1 MLIDKGISAGSVVT
15 LKLVSGEEII
25 AKYVEDSSD
34 SIKISKPMSL
44 SMSPKGLGMMPFAFT
59 VGGYAM
65 CLHLHQ
71 SFCQCEVCEIVAPA
85 VLSHDVIL
93 CDVSLVSG

>member
-15 LKLVSGEEII
+15 LKLVSGEKII

-59 VGGYAM
+59 VGGDKDISVFKTAVIM
-65 CLHLHQ
+65 ISVTDKQFADQFIQ
-71 SFCQCEVCEIVAPA
+71 STTGIA
-85 VLSHDVIL
+85 L
-93 CDVSLVSG
+93 G

>member
-59 VGGYAM
+59 VGGDKDISVFKTAVIM
-65 CLHLHQ
+65 ISVTDKQFADQFIQ
-71 SFCQCEVCEIVAPA
+71 STTGIA
-85 VLSHDVIL
+85 L
-93 CDVSLVSG
+93 G

>member
-25 AKYVEDSSD
+25 AKYVEESLD

-59 VGGYAM
+59 VGGDKDISVFKTAVIM
-65 CLHLHQ
+65 ISVTDKQFADQFIQ
-71 SFCQCEVCEIVAPA
+71 STTGIA
-85 VLSHDVIL
+85 L
-93 CDVSLVSG
+93 G

>member
-34 SIKISKPMSL
+34 SIKISRPMSL

-59 VGGYAM
+59 VGTDK
-65 CLHLHQ
+65 Q
-71 SFCQCEVCEIVAPA
+71 VSVFKT
-85 VLSHDVIL
+85 SVIMISDTDKQFADQFL
-93 CDVSLVSG
+93 QNTTGIALG

>member
-25 AKYVEDSSD
+25 AKYVEESSD

-59 VGGYAM
+59 VGGDKDISVFKTAVIM
-65 CLHLHQ
+65 ISVTDKQFADQFIQ
-71 SFCQCEVCEIVAPA
+71 STTGIA
-85 VLSHDVIL
+85 L
-93 CDVSLVSG
+93 G

>member
-25 AKYVEDSSD
+25 AKYVEESSD

-59 VGGYAM
+59 VGGDKDISVFKTAVIM
-65 CLHLHQ
+65 ISVTDRQFADQFIQ
-71 SFCQCEVCEIVAPA
+71 STTGIA
-85 VLSHDVIL
+85 L
-93 CDVSLVSG
+93 G